1 MRQTAMH
8 FLESFSFIP
17 SETLVSSIYCA
28 SETGSYLTERRS
40 PALLTLGLNTRIAQD
55 FIHSVRLQEI
65 KGYSKVYIAN
75 TDQSMK

>member
-17 SETLVSSIYCA
+17 SETLVSSTYCA
-28 SETGSYLTERRS
+28 SKTGSYLTERRS
-40 PALLTLGLNTRIAQD
+40 PALLRIAQD